1 MESFLIKIRLSQIL
15 LAFWRAP
22 YYLTRV
28 NEFLM
33 TQKTRLAGVKKAI
46 LTFLVHPVPKIQN
59 VSKYQGV
66 KEFHML
72 ARICCYCKIMVFSPF
87 ELGDT
92 YSQSSKGNK

>member
-1 MESFLIKIRLSQIL
+1 MESFLIKIRFSQIL

-33 TQKTRLAGVKKAI
+33 TQETRLAGVKKAI

-59 VSKYQGV
+59 VSNNCT
-66 KEFHML
+66 
-72 ARICCYCKIMVFSPF
+72 RNSNVF
-87 ELGDT
+87 EGE
-92 YSQSSKGNK
+92 K